1 LTGEKK
7 GERIS
12 KAPKTAASEYLLQ
25 RAREK

>member
-1 LTGEKK
+1 VKKK